1 MRHQQ
6 ALDPVEFDKK
16 EQLSVYD
23 ENEDI
28 DDEEVHKNDTITELL
43 MGNEAGFEGAQK
55 ASEASRPTDI
65 RFSQQ
70 IQQPQLFRGR
80 AVKHTQQKTQPK
92 HAHAQPVFKAKRRSS
107 QLEKIS
113 SQKYLQQKTKPKLNK
128 NTT

>member
-28 DDEEVHKNDTITELL
+28 DDEEMHKNDTIGELL
-43 MGNEAGFEGAQK
+43 LNNEAGFEGAQQ
-55 ASEASRPTDI
+55 ASEAYRPTDI

-80 AVKHTQQKTQPK
+80 AVKHVQQKAQPK
-92 HAHAQPVFKAKRRSS
+92 HAHA
-107 QLEKIS
+107 
-113 SQKYLQQKTKPKLNK
+113 
-128 NTT
+128 